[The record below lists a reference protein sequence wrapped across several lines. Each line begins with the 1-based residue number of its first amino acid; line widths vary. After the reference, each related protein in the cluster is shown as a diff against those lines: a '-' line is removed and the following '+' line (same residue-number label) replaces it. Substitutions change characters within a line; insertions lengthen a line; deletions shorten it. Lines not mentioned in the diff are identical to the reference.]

1 MVNID
6 VIPVNI
12 RGQLGYDV
20 RVNSEQATVQDYI
33 DALDN
38 FIEHSGCYR
47 SRNEI
52 ADSCYGCNLCCQ
64 ERIPVTLVDAL
75 KICGNDIK
83 RCFKDVLY
91 VYVEGRVVD
100 ITMGLDDEGR
110 CIFLD
115 KEKGICSNYLNRPLV
130 CHTFVCCPS
139 TRTAKEL
146 REEVVN
152 AGEDELVRSW
162 FNIKGANG
170 RLVIHEGV
178 SPKPDARD
186 YPVTPFSGSEDYR
199 QVRLKNICSPGLWK
213 RLYKASKNFGA

>member
-1 MVNID
+1 MHNVD
-6 VIPVNI
+6 VISLNI
-12 RGQLGYDV
+12 RGQLGYDI
-20 RVNSEQATVQDYI
+20 RVNNEQATVQDYI
-33 DALDN
+33 NALDN

-47 SRNEI
+47 SRNVRV
-52 ADSCYGCNLCCQ
+52 DSCYGCNICCQ

-75 KICGNDIK
+75 KLSGSNLNN
-83 RCFKDVLY
+83 CFRDLLY
-91 VYVEGRVVD
+91 VYVDGRVVD
-100 ITMGLDDEGR
+100 ITMGLDEHGR

-130 CHTFVCCPS
+130 CHTYVCCPS

-146 REEVVN
+146 REEIVN
-152 AGEDELVRSW
+152 AGEDELVRRW

-186 YPVTPFSGSEDYR
+186 YPGTPFSGADEYT
-199 QVRLKNICSPGLWK
+199 QVRLKDICSPALWK
-213 RLYKASKNFGA
+213 KLYQIRKPV